1 MINDQQARIDE
12 AIRAGIEA
20 VASFAGEPLT
30 PYLRTVAGTS
40 ARAAIAAWL
49 KNNA

>member
-1 MINDQQARIDE
+1 MTSDQQARVEE
-12 AIRAGIEA
+12 AIKAGIEA
-20 VASFAGEPLT
+20 VTSFAGEALT
-30 PYLRTVAGTS
+30 PYLRSVAGTS